1 MLLRI
6 LIGLIIAYAVLVILA
21 WLFQDRMA
29 FPAPSGAL
37 PDDIELQRL
46 GAQRIELVMNNGTRL
61 AGLYLPPQHPV
72 GLSDPKGLPGGRRRT
87 AGQRHAGLLWFYGN
101 GENIG
106 AIWDIV
112 VAWQPPG
119 VGVLVMDYPGY
130 GASGGGTTE
139 PGLYEAADLAY
150 QTLAGRSDIDPA
162 RIFVYG
168 RSLGTAVA
176 THTAA
181 THPVAGMVLESPFTN
196 AREMSGQHY
205 GLFPRFILRLR
216 LDNLGNI
223 AQVRCP
229 VLVFHGTA
237 DLLVPPRMGE
247 AVARAAPG
255 PVELVWI
262 EGAGHNA
269 TYEVGGRR
277 YRERFWAFVAR

>member
-1 MLLRI
+1 M
-6 LIGLIIAYAVLVILA
+6 
-21 WLFQDRMA
+21 
-29 FPAPSGAL
+29 
-37 PDDIELQRL
+37 
-46 GAQRIELVMNNGTRL
+46 
-61 AGLYLPPQHPV
+61 
-72 GLSDPKGLPGGRRRT
+72 
-87 AGQRHAGLLWFYGN
+87 WFYGN

-181 THPVAGMVLESPFTN
+181 THPVAGIVLESPFTN

-223 AQVRCP
+223 AQVHCP

-262 EGAGHNA
+262 EGAGHNT

-277 YRERFWAFVAR
+277 YRDKLWAFVAR

>member
-29 FPAPSGAL
+29 FPAPTGAL
-37 PDDIELQRL
+37 PDHIELQRL
-46 GAQRIELVMNNGTRL
+46 GAQQVELVMKNGTRL
-61 AGLYLPPQHPV
+61 AGVYLPPRPTT
-72 GLSDPKGLPGGRRRT
+72 PPGGQAVGRST
-87 AGQRHAGLLWFYGN
+87 TQRHAGLLWFYGN

-119 VGVLVMDYPGY
+119 VGVLVVDYPGY
-130 GASGGGTTE
+130 GASGGRTTE
-139 PGLYEAADLAY
+139 QGVYEAADLAY
-150 QTLAGRSDIDPA
+150 HTLAGRSDVDPA

-168 RSLGTAVA
+168 RSLGSAVA

-181 THPVAGMVLESPFTN
+181 THPVAGLVLESPFTN
-196 AREMSGQHY
+196 AREMSRQHY

-262 EGAGHNA
+262 EGAGHNT
-269 TYEVGGRR
+269 TYDVGGRQ
-277 YRERFWAFVAR
+277 YREKFWGFVAR